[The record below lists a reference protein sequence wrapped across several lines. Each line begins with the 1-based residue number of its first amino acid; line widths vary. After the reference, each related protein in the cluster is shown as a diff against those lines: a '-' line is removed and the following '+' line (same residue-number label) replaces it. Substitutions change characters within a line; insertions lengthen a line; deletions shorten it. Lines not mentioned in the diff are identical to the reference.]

1 MNFIK
6 KTICY
11 ALFFSGLNASAIT
24 NQTVKDFVNS
34 LEDYAHNTGF
44 ISTLKVIRGAN
55 GMSLAIEKRIGSDD
69 WFSIKFYREN
79 EQSPFTLEFSAKK
92 QHENLLSQILTQIGA
107 YSPFSRNNITKLY
120 EEGMVR
126 YTLIANRT
134 NEAFLWTIASDFVK
148 ALFSVLK

>member
-24 NQTVKDFVNS
+24 NQTVIDFVSS
-34 LEDYAHNTGF
+34 LQNYAHTTGF
-44 ISTLKVIRGAN
+44 TSTLTVVRGDN
-55 GMSLAIEKRIGSDD
+55 GRTLSIEKRKGSDD

-92 QHENLLSQILTQIGA
+92 GHENLLSQILTHIGA
-107 YSPFSRNNITKLY
+107 YSSDNRNNISKVY

-126 YTLIANRT
+126 YTLNANRN
-134 NEAFLWTIASDFVK
+134 NEPYLWAVASGFVK
-148 ALFSVLK
+148 DLFSVSK

>member
-24 NQTVKDFVNS
+24 NKTVTDFVNT
-34 LEDYAHNTGF
+34 LEDYAHTTGF
-44 ISTLKVIRGAN
+44 TSTVKVIRGEN
-55 GMSLAIEKRIGSDD
+55 GMSLAIEKRKGSDD

-92 QHENLLSQILTQIGA
+92 QHENLLSQILTHIGA
-107 YSPFSRNNITKLY
+107 YSSDNRNNISKVY

-126 YTLIANRT
+126 YTLNANRN
-134 NEAFLWTIASDFVK
+134 NEPYLWAVASGFVK
-148 ALFSVLK
+148 DLFMAVK